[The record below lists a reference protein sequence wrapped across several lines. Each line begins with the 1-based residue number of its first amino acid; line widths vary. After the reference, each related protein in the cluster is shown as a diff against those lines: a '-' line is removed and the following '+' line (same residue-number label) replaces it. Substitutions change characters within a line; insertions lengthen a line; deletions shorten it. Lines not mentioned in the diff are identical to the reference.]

1 MRSSIFYVVC
11 FLLFLLAM
19 GFCIFY
25 FLFPLVNN
33 YLQISITVFAIMT
46 TVFFFFSCLVTP
58 GYLNKKV
65 DGEFLLMLTR
75 FDPKSLCPFCEVVQ
89 TP

>member
-1 MRSSIFYVVC
+1 
-11 FLLFLLAM
+11 
-19 GFCIFY
+19 
-25 FLFPLVNN
+25 
-33 YLQISITVFAIMT
+33 MT